1 MNQFNPKRLQAGNS
15 LSWVGLAAHRSAY
28 TLIEMLAVIAII
40 ALLASLILV
49 ALPAVTEKRARATAQ
64 GLCHALVAAIENYR
78 ADFNSY
84 PPDNPANL
92 ARPPLLYE
100 LTGTAAITQP
110 GAGGTET
117 VVRYDTRLQPPAA
130 GQGYTPAELGTLF
143 NRKGFLNAGTDGAF
157 GRNYLPS
164 LRPSQYATDPADPLP
179 PDRRPL
185 FLVVPVKG
193 PSGEFNPWR
202 YVSSRPTNNPNG
214 FDLWVE
220 IKPGNRLI
228 RIGN

>member
-1 MNQFNPKRLQAGNS
+1 MSAPNGNRPHAAIGAQHAGQP
-15 LSWVGLAAHRSAY
+15 VGPPAY
-28 TLIEMLAVIAII
+28 TLIEMLTVIAII

-49 ALPAVTEKRARATAQ
+49 AMPAVTEKRARATAQ
-64 GLCHALVAAIENYR
+64 GLRDALVAAIQNYQ
-78 ADFNSY
+78 ADLNAY
-84 PPDNPANL
+84 PPDNPANP

-100 LTGTAAITQP
+100 LTGTAAIMQG
-110 GAGGTET
+110 GAGATET
-117 VVRYDTRLQPPAA
+117 VVRYDTRLHPPAP
-130 GQGYTPAELGTLF
+130 GQGYTPTELGSLF

-157 GRNYLPS
+157 GKNYLPT
-164 LRPSQYATDPADPLP
+164 LRSKQYAADPADPLP

-193 PSGEFNPWR
+193 PSGDFNPWR
-202 YVSSRPTNNPNG
+202 YVSSRPTNNPNA

-228 RIGN
+228 RVGN